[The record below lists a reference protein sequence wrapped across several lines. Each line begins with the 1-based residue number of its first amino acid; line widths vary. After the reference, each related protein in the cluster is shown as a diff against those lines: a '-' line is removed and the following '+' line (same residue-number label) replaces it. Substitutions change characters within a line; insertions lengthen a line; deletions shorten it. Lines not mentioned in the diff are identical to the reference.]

1 MTSLVGTVNS
11 TLRIPLTLFL
21 VLGLWAPNHFQGLQ
35 KWLFNIYT
43 FFSYMFLVGID
54 IAVQLGDLYQ
64 VWGNVP
70 LMTATMFLIFTNLA
84 LSGKLINIVL
94 RKTQLQTI
102 IAEVKEELD
111 AESSDEGIKCIA
123 LLLASALNV
132 SMDTLV
138 TSLICQCRCR
148 LRLLALSLTTLCDNA
163 LVENKSHVSC
173 NEEVV
178 MSRLRKCIQRH
189 QAALEFARHLQ
200 LYFSAPIFG
209 QFLVSALIICV
220 TAYQLAFESS
230 SLLRFFTMVSCLLDM
245 TLEVFLYCY
254 HGNELL
260 HESENIK
267 EAAYAC
273 PWYYCSIPVRR
284 MLLLLITRS
293 YRLARLRA
301 GGFTE
306 LSLTS
311 FMGSE
316 NIKEAAYACPW
327 YYCSVPVRR
336 MLLLLTTRSYRL
348 ARLRAGGFTE
358 LSLISFTG
366 VSGYFHLVTIIKASY
381 TFFTVLQ
388 QVEE

>member
-111 AESSDEGIKCIA
+111 AESSDEGIKVIKSCNRETTIQYYGFVWLSYITILGLAVSTEKNQLPLRAWYPYDVSKTPAYEIMYTHQCIA

-311 FMGSE
+311 FMG
-316 NIKEAAYACPW
+316 
-327 YYCSVPVRR
+327 
-336 MLLLLTTRSYRL
+336 
-348 ARLRAGGFTE
+348 
-358 LSLISFTG
+358 
-366 VSGYFHLVTIIKASY
+366 IIKASY